1 MISYEEYLQQTKLI
15 QEQIKSYNKDITKL
29 NKSDGHEFRNKYHSK
44 HQLNLNAFNKIIIDN
59 NIHTT
64 TNELWMNVGGTMKY
78 DDLSR
83 YMIEHYSSQYL
94 PAIVPEL
101 LSITVGGAI
110 SGIGIE
116 TSSFKYGL
124 VHDTVIDMDV
134 LLSDGR
140 VVTCSATENVDLFTG
155 LPNSYGTLG
164 YILRAKIR
172 IIPSKPYIQLHHLTF
187 TNLSEALDRLA
198 QESSNIIE
206 NDYLEGIVYSPTN
219 IHLLIGRFT
228 ATLPDQVLLNDFNLK
243 KPFYKSIEE
252 NDIQSIDHMNL
263 YDYLSRW
270 DVDGFWGTN
279 NTILQN
285 SIFRYYFRN
294 YMKTEL
300 WLSLSKNDYF
310 QYFYNFFSSSFLSSY
325 FSSSSSPPTNNI
337 YYEKIT
343 TDNGIPLEHWNDY
356 IEWYYQQFPD
366 STPVWLCPFQTFM
379 KCPLLTMR
387 TNTLFCDFGTFS
399 YEVKSEYPD
408 NKKYYNEMIEKKIFD
423 LNGMKCFYSMNCNK
437 EYYER
442 IVNEGIYKQLKEKYD
457 NMNKFPML
465 KDKVFL

>member
-15 QEQIKSYNKDITKL
+15 QEQIKSYHKDIIKL
-29 NKSDGHEFRNKYHSK
+29 NKLDGHEFRNKYHSK
-44 HQLNLNAFNKIIIDN
+44 NQLNLNAFNKIIIHN
-59 NIHTT
+59 NSTINTT
-64 TNELWMNVGGTMKY
+64 DELWLNVGGTMKY

-116 TSSFKYGL
+116 ASSFKYGL

-140 VVTCSATENVDLFTG
+140 
-155 LPNSYGTLG
+155 
-164 YILRAKIR
+164 
-172 IIPSKPYIQLHHLTF
+172 
-187 TNLSEALDRLA
+187 
-198 QESSNIIE
+198 
-206 NDYLEGIVYSPTN
+206 
-219 IHLLIGRFT
+219 
-228 ATLPDQVLLNDFNLK
+228 

-252 NDIQSIDHMNL
+252 NDIQSIDYMNL
-263 YDYLSRW
+263 YEYLSRW

-310 QYFYNFFSSSFLSSY
+310 QYFYNFFSSSPLSSY
-325 FSSSSSPPTNNI
+325 FSSSPTNNT

-387 TNTLFCDFGTFS
+387 TNTLYCDFGTFS

-437 EYYER
+437 SYYER
-442 IVNEGIYKQLKEKYD
+442 IVDEGIYKELKEKYD

>member
-1 MISYEEYLQQTKLI
+1 MMISYEEYLQQTKLI
-15 QEQIKSYNKDITKL
+15 QEQIKSYHKDIIKL
-29 NKSDGHEFRNKYHSK
+29 NKLDGHEFRNKYHSK
-44 HQLNLNAFNKIIIDN
+44 NQLNLNAFNKIIIHN
-59 NIHTT
+59 NSTINTT
-64 TNELWMNVGGTMKY
+64 DELWLNVGGTMKY

-116 TSSFKYGL
+116 ASSFKYGL

-172 IIPSKPYIQLHHLTF
+172 IIPSKPYIQLRHLTF
-187 TNLSEALDRLA
+187 TNLSEALERLA

-219 IHLLIGRFT
+219 IHILIGRFT
-228 ATLPDQVLLNDFNLK
+228 ATLPEGQMDSQPLLNDFNLK

-252 NDIQSIDHMNL
+252 NDIQSIDYMNL
-263 YDYLSRW
+263 YEYLSRW

-310 QYFYNFFSSSFLSSY
+310 QYFYNFFSSSPLSSY
-325 FSSSSSPPTNNI
+325 FSSSPTNNT
-337 YYEKIT
+337 YYEKI
-343 TDNGIPLEHWNDY
+343 
-356 IEWYYQQFPD
+356 
-366 STPVWLCPFQTFM
+366 
-379 KCPLLTMR
+379 LL
-387 TNTLFCDFGTFS
+387 
-399 YEVKSEYPD
+399 
-408 NKKYYNEMIEKKIFD
+408 
-423 LNGMKCFYSMNCNK
+423 
-437 EYYER
+437 
-442 IVNEGIYKQLKEKYD
+442 
-457 NMNKFPML
+457 
-465 KDKVFL
+465 